1 MATAKVLFLA
11 LISLVALQ
19 QVLVNATFASNMK
32 CTWGKDNCLINDD
45 SAKLILNKWSG
56 ASIQGINQFIY
67 GYIDMRIKLVSGNA
81 AAVVTTYYT
90 SSEMKE
96 VNDYHDEIDFEF
108 LGNETGNGNYYTL
121 HTNIFVNGV
130 GNKEEQFRMSWYDP
144 TTDYHNY
151 TIFWN
156 PYMVVWSVDGAVIRV
171 FKNYEDQGIPF
182 PKYKPQRVYSS
193 IWNADDWACQGGKI
207 KTNYTYQPFVANYLS
222 YQEKSCLYAG
232 PKSVQTC
239 NDPSNWFFNS
249 QYKQLTQTQI
259 DTMKSIRNKYLV
271 YNYCTDTKRFNGSF
285 PAECSLPMY

>member
-32 CTWGKDNCLINDD
+32 CTWGKDNCQINDD
-45 SAKLILNKWSG
+45 NAKLILNKWSG

-67 GYIDMRIKLVSGNA
+67 GFIDMRIKLVSGHA
-81 AAVVTTYYT
+81 AAVVTTYYI

-108 LGNETGNGNYYTL
+108 LGNETGYGNYYTL

-130 GNKEEQFRMSWYDP
+130 GNKEEQFRIDWYDA
-144 TTDYHNY
+144 TSDYHNY

-156 PYMVVWSVDGAVIRV
+156 PYMVVWSVDGNVIRV
-171 FKNYEDQGIPF
+171 FKNYEDKGIPF

-207 KTNYTYQPFVANYLS
+207 KTNYTYQPFVANYVS

-249 QYKQLTQTQI
+249 QYKQLTQAQI
-259 DTMKSIRNKYLV
+259 DTMNSIRNKYLV